1 MSYNRFFEVNEEQA
15 FDFLENT
22 INKIRT
28 EEDIDTLTKL
38 IKVFKKN
45 VPFSM
50 RKYVTAFLLNII
62 IHSEDLLQVKIHL
75 RKETTELLEMITEQ
89 IQNQKNHSQILQP
102 KLQKQKKE

>member
-50 RKYVTAFLLNII
+50 RKYVTAFLLKESLKHY
-62 IHSEDLLQVKIHL
+62 HSF
-75 RKETTELLEMITEQ
+75 R
-89 IQNQKNHSQILQP
+89 NCRS
-102 KLQKQKKE
+102 

>member
-38 IKVFKKN
+38 IKVFKKKSN
-45 VPFSM
+45 LPIGPSIF
-50 RKYVTAFLLNII
+50 
-62 IHSEDLLQVKIHL
+62 
-75 RKETTELLEMITEQ
+75 
-89 IQNQKNHSQILQP
+89 QILFDACFKRRGRKRHIGRFQF
-102 KLQKQKKE
+102 